1 MSILP
6 HPNGHRSSLVWR
18 CPLTCSSRNAWIAD
32 IAPFKDVSEDQ
43 YRAQKGAG
51 LLTHDVTSLAP
62 LSAFYIGST
71 DAYKIIHKQV
81 KTWGGDGGLELAHWI
96 AVCVC
101 QGHGCRCDTESLS

>member
-1 MSILP
+1 MSILSY
-6 HPNGHRSSLVWR
+6 PNGHRSSLAWCCLCVFR
-18 CPLTCSSRNAWIAD
+18 SRNAWIAD

-81 KTWGGDGGLELAHWI
+81 RTRGGNRGLEPAHRN
-96 AVCVC
+96 ATCLG
-101 QGHGCRCDTESLS
+101 QGHWVQGRY